1 MKYSLLLLLFLTA
14 QLCVAQV
21 VINTGKKS
29 EQQPENLEVLVA
41 NSNPSVLQPIGQK
54 GTSSGL
60 VYVTLGSLTGQL
72 SKFEVFFRQYLI
84 QNYNVGYE
92 FYGCNLI
99 GPELA
104 YMNKKNKELTD
115 AFGEDF
121 IATQREKA
129 KELFNKKA

>member
-1 MKYSLLLLLFLTA
+1 M
-14 QLCVAQV
+14 AQV
-21 VINTGKKS
+21 VITTGKKS

-41 NSNPSVLQPIGQK
+41 NSNASVLQPIGQQ

-60 VYVTLGSLTGQL
+60 IYVTLGSLTGQL

-92 FYGCNLI
+92 FYGCNLM

-104 YMNKKNKELTD
+104 YMNKRNKELTD